1 LEEDDSRLEEMIAGL
16 RGRAL
21 LQVWQYMA
29 LLARMRR
36 DLTPSARTRMIKTLG
51 WHLGPAHETGG
62 AACRERDPEPAWLL
76 NGTGWI
82 MNRLATIRMHKQ
94 QVHEEQ
100 FAAVQERLAMLDDG
114 LAAAEACLA

>member
-1 LEEDDSRLEEMIAGL
+1 MEEDDSQIDEMIAGL

-21 LQVWQYMA
+21 HQVRQYVA
-29 LLARMRR
+29 VLVRMRR

-62 AACRERDPEPAWLL
+62 AARRECEPEPAWLL

-82 MNRLATIRMHKQ
+82 MNKLATITMHKRQ
-94 QVHEEQ
+94 IQ
-100 FAAVQERLAMLDDG
+100 
-114 LAAAEACLA
+114 